1 MHALKLKGPQQ
12 RTIGNVARY
21 QAEAIPDVKAIVT
34 EGESYTYSELN
45 EKANAYAA
53 GFSALGIGHGDT
65 VCILM
70 DSCPEFIFVVYGLSK
85 LGAIWVPINTDYR
98 GEWLSMTFAD
108 SLSKTLVTD
117 SKYLKKVEDLAT
129 TSFSTVVVRSNGGTE
144 KLHGTKTLNFDVLEN
159 NPTAEY
165 SNPGLNY
172 GDTNAVTWTSG
183 TTGRSKGV
191 MLSHNNWI
199 ISAESSQTT
208 SFFRE
213 GDVVYNCLPLYN
225 AGSWTANVF
234 RAHYAGVTLAFDG
247 HFSVSEF
254 WNRVRLYGATHTM
267 SVGSMGVFLWN
278 QLARDDDRD
287 NTLRNAMMVPMPED
301 LIEPFKKR
309 FGMDYIFS
317 HSFGQSE
324 AQVVLTPAVDGD
336 LGHKPN
342 CLGVENPWIELT
354 LLDDE
359 DQPVPIGEVGEVC
372 VRPRQPYT
380 IFNGYFNAPEATARA
395 FRNLW
400 YHTGD
405 LARRDEEGDYFFA
418 DRKADFIRYGGRNV
432 SSVQVEGVLRR
443 HPAVADVAV
452 FGVVS
457 KELESEAEIAA
468 AVKLEQGQQA
478 TPEEIARYV
487 NNNAPYFFVP
497 RYIDFVEDF
506 PTTPNGKIQKY
517 KLRAQGLSDHVWD
530 SRSEGFKVQRD

>member
-1 MHALKLKGPQQ
+1 MHALTLEGPQQ
-12 RTIGNVARY
+12 RTIGNVARF
-21 QAEAIPDVKAIVT
+21 QAEAIPNVKAIVT
-34 EGESYTYSELN
+34 EDDSYTYRQLN
-45 EKANAYAA
+45 DKANAYAV
-53 GFSALGIGHGDT
+53 GFSALGIERNDT
-65 VCILM
+65 VCIFM

-85 LGAIWVPINTDYR
+85 LGAVWVPVNTDYR
-98 GEWLSMTFAD
+98 GEWLAMAFED
-108 SLSKTLVTD
+108 SLAKTLVTD
-117 SKYLKKVEDLAT
+117 SKYLKKVEELAST
-129 TSFSTVVVRSNGGTE
+129 NFSTVVVRFEGE
-144 KLHGTKTLNFDVLEN
+144 PKKLHGVKTLGFDSLEN
-159 NPTAEY
+159 NPTTEH
-165 SNPGLNY
+165 SNLGISY

-191 MLSHNNWI
+191 MLSHNNWL

-278 QLARDDDRD
+278 QPEREDDAD

-301 LIEPFKKR
+301 LIEPFKTR

-324 AQVVLTPAVDGD
+324 AQVVLTPAVDGK

-342 CLGVENPWIELT
+342 CLGVENPWIEIT

-380 IFNGYFNAPEATARA
+380 IFNGYFNAPEATTRA

-443 HPAVADVAV
+443 HPAVANVAV

-468 AVKLEQGQQA
+468 AVKLEEGQNA
-478 TPEEIARYV
+478 TAEEIARYV

-497 RYIDFVEDF
+497 RYIDFVDDF

-517 KLRAQGLSDHVWD
+517 KLRDQGLSETVWD
-530 SRSEGFKVQRD
+530 VKAEGFKVERD